1 MKKKYISPL
10 TRKIRIGSRTRLLQ
24 SSIPFSIIMYTDESF
39 SRGNDSSWDNDD
51 DVDDDGGWYSPYVY
65 NDAQ

>member
-24 SSIPFSIIMYTDESF
+24 SSIPLSIYMYTDESF

-51 DVDDDGGWYSPYVY
+51 DVDDDGGW
-65 NDAQ
+65 

>member
-24 SSIPFSIIMYTDESF
+24 SSIPYSIIMYTDESF

-51 DVDDDGGWYSPYVY
+51 DVDDDGGW
-65 NDAQ
+65 